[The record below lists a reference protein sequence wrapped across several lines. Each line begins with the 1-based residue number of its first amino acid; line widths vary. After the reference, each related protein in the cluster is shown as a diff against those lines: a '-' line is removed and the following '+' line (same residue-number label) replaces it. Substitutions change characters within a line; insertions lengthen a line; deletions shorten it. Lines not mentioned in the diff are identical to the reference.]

1 MRGLAALVV
10 VASHAWRSHW
20 NDPSGGTTTFLYSS
34 ADHVYGGWTT
44 DVLSILGNGAA
55 AVNLFF
61 AISGFV
67 LLQSLT
73 RGPDSNWVNAARF
86 VVARVF
92 RIYPAVLVT
101 IGTFIL
107 IFYATG
113 ASICSPAAYEPVK
126 LLRNALL
133 LDTEIVGVMWTLR
146 VEMLAIPL
154 FILGFF
160 LLRRFG
166 NIGLVILLATL
177 LALAT
182 WRVWTGLV
190 DPTPGL
196 ALLPFFAV
204 GMLVFGVG
212 KKPWSWIPSGLA
224 AALLIVA
231 IAVMLSVPLLP
242 DFGARPYHIETVC
255 DAYIVGLLA
264 FANLGTVG
272 RFFEH
277 PIVRFYGRISYSF
290 YLINP
295 LTLFAFWHMPEALGQ
310 IMQLPIPGILV
321 ALTMFLI
328 SVAVTTPIAWLMY
341 KYVERPGVA
350 LGRRLVAVQFKEWLP
365 LRPAPADLASP
376 HA

>member
-10 VASHAWRSHW
+10 VASHAWRSPW
-20 NDPSGGTTTFLYSS
+20 NDPSGGTTTFLYSW
-34 ADHVYGGWTT
+34 AEHVYGGWTT
-44 DVLSILGNGAA
+44 DVLSVLANGAA
-55 AVNLFF
+55 AVDLFF
-61 AISGFV
+61 VISGFV

-101 IGTFIL
+101 IGTFTL
-107 IFYATG
+107 IFYATD
-113 ASICSPAAYEPVK
+113 ASICSPAAYEPIK

-154 FILGFF
+154 LILGFF
-160 LLRRFG
+160 LLRRLG
-166 NIGLVILLATL
+166 NVALVILLAIL

-182 WRVWTGLV
+182 WRVWIGLI
-190 DPTPGL
+190 DPTLGL
-196 ALLPFFAV
+196 APLPFFAV

-212 KKPWSWIPSGLA
+212 KKPWSWIPSGPA
-224 AALLIVA
+224 AALLIV

-242 DFGARPYHIETVC
+242 HFGARPYHIEMVC

-264 FANLGTVG
+264 FANLGAVG

-310 IMQLPIPGILV
+310 IMQLPVPGILV
-321 ALTMFLI
+321 ALTMFLT
-328 SVAVTTPIAWLMY
+328 SVVVTTPIAWLMY

-350 LGRRLVAVQFKEWLP
+350 LGRSLAAVQFKEWLP

>member
-10 VASHAWRSHW
+10 VASHAWRSPW
-20 NDPSGGTTTFLYSS
+20 NDPSGGTTTFPYSW
-34 ADHVYGGWTT
+34 AEHVYGGWTT
-44 DVLSILGNGAA
+44 DVLSVLANGAA
-55 AVNLFF
+55 AVDLFF
-61 AISGFV
+61 VISGFV

-101 IGTFIL
+101 IGTFTL

-113 ASICSPAAYEPVK
+113 ASICSPAAYEPIK

-154 FILGFF
+154 LILGFF
-160 LLRRFG
+160 LLRRLG
-166 NIGLVILLATL
+166 NVALVILLAIL

-182 WRVWTGLV
+182 WRVWIGLI
-190 DPTPGL
+190 DPTLGL
-196 ALLPFFAV
+196 APLPFFAV

-212 KKPWSWIPSGLA
+212 KKPWSWIPSGPA
-224 AALLIVA
+224 AALLIV

-242 DFGARPYHIETVC
+242 HFGARPYHIEMVC

-264 FANLGTVG
+264 FANLGAVG
-272 RFFEH
+272 RFFGH

-310 IMQLPIPGILV
+310 IMQLPVPGILV
-321 ALTMFLI
+321 ALTMFLT
-328 SVAVTTPIAWLMY
+328 SVVVTTPIAWLMY

-350 LGRRLVAVQFKEWLP
+350 LGRSLAAVQFKEWLP